1 MRASGILMPVFSL
14 PGKYG
19 IGCFSKEA
27 YRFVDY
33 LSKSGQSY
41 WQILPLGPTSYGDS
55 PYQSFSTFAGNPYFI
70 DLDSL
75 IERKLLSLSQVR
87 KTDFGADIHDIDYGK
102 LYENRFKLLRIA
114 FANSDVLDSDEF
126 HDFEKKNE
134 FWLKDY
140 AFFMALKDHFN
151 GKSFELWPS
160 DIRFREDKAMQEY
173 EELLREDIRF
183 YEFLQ
188 FEFSLEWTRLKAYAN
203 EKGISIIGDIPI
215 YVAYDSADV
224 WAHPELFQVNSD
236 GSLSGVAGCP
246 PDAFSATGQLWG
258 NPLYNWDY
266 HIKTDFAWWIRRV
279 SKCRELYDVIR
290 IDHFRGFDEYYSIP
304 AKDKTAEFGK
314 WEKGPGMLL
323 FEAIDKAMPNTRII
337 AEDLGYI
344 TDSVRKLVN
353 DSGYPNMKVLEFAFD
368 AGDSWGASDY
378 LPCNY
383 SKNCVVYTGTHDN
396 ETLAGW
402 VNSISNAQIK
412 MIREYV
418 GNKSMPKRDLPVAL
432 IRLAQ
437 SSVADMC
444 IIPMQDYLGLDN
456 RARINFPSTL
466 GTNWRWRADSGM
478 FTSTLSKKIYALTKT
493 YGRIRRG

>member
-1 MRASGILMPVFSL
+1 MDF
-14 PGKYG
+14 
-19 IGCFSKEA
+19 
-27 YRFVDY
+27 
-33 LSKSGQSY
+33 LSKSGQQY

-75 IERKLLSLSQVR
+75 IQRKLLSPSVVR
-87 KTDFGADIHDIDYGK
+87 KTDFGNDSHDIDYGK
-102 LYENRFKLLRIA
+102 LYENRFKLLRTA
-114 FANSDVLDSDEF
+114 FLNSDVLDSGEF
-126 HDFEKKNE
+126 MDFSKKNE

-140 AFFMALKDHFN
+140 AFFMALKDYFG

-160 DIRFREDKAMQEY
+160 DIRFREKEAMQKY
-173 EELLREDIRF
+173 EELLQEDIRF

-188 FEFSLEWTRLKAYAN
+188 FEFCLEWRKLKAYAN

-224 WAHPELFQVNSD
+224 WAHPELFQVNPD
-236 GSLSGVAGCP
+236 GSLRGVAGCP
-246 PDAFSATGQLWG
+246 PDGFSATGQLWG

-266 HIKTDFAWWIRRV
+266 HIKTDFAWWILRM

-323 FEAIDKAMPNTRII
+323 FEAIDKAMPDTRII

-344 TDSVRKLVN
+344 TDSVRKLVK

-368 AGDSWGASDY
+368 AGDPSEPSDY
-378 LPCNY
+378 LPFNY
-383 SKNCVVYTGTHDN
+383 PQNCVVYTGTHDN

-402 VNSISNAQIK
+402 VNSISGAQIK
-412 MIREYV
+412 MIRNYV
-418 GNKSMPKRDLPVAL
+418 GDKSLPKKEIPDAI

-437 SSVADMC
+437 SSTADLC
-444 IIPMQDYLGLDN
+444 IIPLQDYLGLDN

-478 FTSTLSKKIYALTKT
+478 FTSALSKKIYAFTQT
-493 YGRIRRG
+493 YGRMKRV